1 MRKKSRINQK
11 GGILSWIIFFIV
23 IMMIF
28 GVLLF
33 LQSHSQKNIPSEKQ
47 TTSESEKKDG
57 KKFATPEL
65 TEEEKRER
73 DNVRL
78 NEALRQGTPEACETI
93 EFDSELKQNC
103 IENTWFALAI
113 KEENE
118 NTCAILKNTTQHETC
133 FNQVY
138 YNRAISEIDMGICQ
152 KIMEPALR
160 QNCTDRIGAMFTYT
174 PKNKTRCES
183 IQDSILKKGCLDNT
197 SFSSGIETLNSKFC
211 DEITNS
217 ALKENCNQTV
227 TQNIKVTE
235 FDKEQM
241 PQVGKSSPEL
251 LNDCESLEGEEKKNC
266 RDEVNFDLTLEKKD
280 LNYCGT
286 IQNDQK
292 RSECLQVQ
300 GENLNRFY
308 LKQAIAKKDIAS
320 CEKIT
325 TLSLKNSCIN
335 HLQ

>member
-118 NTCAILKNTTQHETC
+118 NTCAIGNLGADPKPLL
-133 FNQVY
+133 
-138 YNRAISEIDMGICQ
+138 RASKVRASSVC
-152 KIMEPALR
+152 A
-160 QNCTDRIGAMFTYT
+160 
-174 PKNKTRCES
+174 RCS
-183 IQDSILKKGCLDNT
+183 T
-197 SFSSGIETLNSKFC
+197 SS
-211 DEITNS
+211 TN
-217 ALKENCNQTV
+217 
-227 TQNIKVTE
+227 
-235 FDKEQM
+235 
-241 PQVGKSSPEL
+241 
-251 LNDCESLEGEEKKNC
+251 
-266 RDEVNFDLTLEKKD
+266 
-280 LNYCGT
+280 
-286 IQNDQK
+286 
-292 RSECLQVQ
+292 
-300 GENLNRFY
+300 
-308 LKQAIAKKDIAS
+308 
-320 CEKIT
+320 
-325 TLSLKNSCIN
+325 
-335 HLQ
+335 